1 MTNATNRVITAA
13 VTAGVPVHI
22 EGDPGTGKTASLE
35 HWAHMWGWQSEVITA
50 AVRDKG
56 DFMGIPVE
64 EKGQVTYSPP
74 AWVKRL
80 QNAKRGLLVL
90 DELQSSSE
98 AFPLCLRIVQEREVG
113 ETKLSDGVSIIA
125 ISNPIE
131 NAVNGSELPPPVANR
146 FLHLAWAGDFD
157 TWASGLASGFADAG
171 HPDPG
176 SILAPR
182 RAWSANE
189 ARVQGAIV
197 SFLRSRPDLR
207 NSIPTD
213 LTQASKGWPSFRS
226 WHNLI
231 RVLTVLK
238 VDDLHARDLAMRG
251 LVGDE
256 ATLALLTWMEHNDL
270 YDPADVLKDP
280 TIVDWTPGGRPDIAY
295 ALSHSL
301 RAYALAREEKEPA
314 IWDRVLR
321 VIEVGAQHQPD
332 VLTPLARTAFS
343 RASDKNLPQGVIE
356 PFTDMFE
363 KMGTKEAQ
371 LI

>member
-1 MTNATNRVITAA
+1 MTSATNRVITAA

-157 TWASGLASGFADAG
+157 TWASGLASGFADAD

-176 SILAPR
+176 GAVAKLGGEQR
-182 RAWSANE
+182 RL
-189 ARVQGAIV
+189 
-197 SFLRSRPDLR
+197 SFSFPD
-207 NSIPTD
+207 
-213 LTQASKGWPSFRS
+213 
-226 WHNLI
+226 
-231 RVLTVLK
+231 
-238 VDDLHARDLAMRG
+238 
-251 LVGDE
+251 
-256 ATLALLTWMEHNDL
+256 
-270 YDPADVLKDP
+270 
-280 TIVDWTPGGRPDIAY
+280 GR
-295 ALSHSL
+295 
-301 RAYALAREEKEPA
+301 
-314 IWDRVLR
+314 
-321 VIEVGAQHQPD
+321 
-332 VLTPLARTAFS
+332 
-343 RASDKNLPQGVIE
+343 
-356 PFTDMFE
+356 
-363 KMGTKEAQ
+363 
-371 LI
+371 